1 MATDDAGERS
11 QALREGEHLLQQ
23 GSLSHNHFRF
33 YRFAMEASLK
43 TRDWEETER
52 YASALE
58 EYASAEPLPWTDF
71 LIERGRAL
79 AAYGRGDR
87 SEKTRETLSRLQALA
102 RSSGFA
108 SARHALDAAL
118 SGYS

>member
-1 MATDDAGERS
+1 MATDDPEERS
-11 QALREGEHLLQQ
+11 QALREGEHLLHQ
-23 GSLSHNHFRF
+23 GSISHNYFRF
-33 YRFAMEASLK
+33 YRSAMEACLE
-43 TRDWEETER
+43 TGDWNETER

-58 EYASAEPLPWTDF
+58 EYTRAEPLPWTDF

-87 SEKTRETLSRLQALA
+87 SAKTRETLSRLQALA

-108 SARHALDAAL
+108 RARHALDTAL
-118 SGYS
+118 SDYS

>member
-1 MATDDAGERS
+1 
-11 QALREGEHLLQQ
+11 
-23 GSLSHNHFRF
+23 
-33 YRFAMEASLK
+33 MEACLE
-43 TRDWEETER
+43 TGDWNETER

-58 EYASAEPLPWTDF
+58 EYTRAEPLPWTDF

-87 SEKTRETLSRLQALA
+87 SAKTRETLSRLQALA

-108 SARHALDAAL
+108 RARHALDTAL
-118 SGYS
+118 SDYS